1 MKYSKET
8 VFQLGVDIT
17 FRKPINTPADARR
30 KLSMIGQPS
39 DCFTDGVLLMY
50 VTDIWDTIYLHHVN
64 KPQLNHLFW
73 TPMYLIKLYLPPID
87 IMVIVLNTCR
97 TMLNNQVWKW
107 VYDIA
112 LRRGDFIKW
121 EKCNHNLPD
130 YVIWY
135 KVTIDGIDFCIGELV
150 SFDKAWKSPKAKGA
164 LVKYE
169 LGVSIY
175 SGDIAGWIYEPH
187 VGHKHNLNIPQGIAT
202 AFVQGWYG
210 MVETDAGYKGEA
222 EFIQNKYDYQNDT
235 EKKEKPELR
244 ARQETVNRQFKQW
257 GISQQGF
264 RNNKT
269 NHHTVFYTIAVLT
282 QIDIGNRN
290 IPFSVGV
297 TVVLKKRITSFRLL
311 TAFLLW

>member
-1 MKYSKET
+1 M
-8 VFQLGVDIT
+8 
-17 FRKPINTPADARR
+17 
-30 KLSMIGQPS
+30 
-39 DCFTDGVLLMY
+39 
-50 VTDIWDTIYLHHVN
+50 
-64 KPQLNHLFW
+64 
-73 TPMYLIKLYLPPID
+73 
-87 IMVIVLNTCR
+87 
-97 TMLNNQVWKW
+97 
-107 VYDIA
+107 YDIA

-222 EFIQNKYDYQNDT
+222 DLFRINMITRMIRKRRKSRNCGQDRKQSTGSLNNGEFHNKDSGTIRQIIIQYS
-235 EKKEKPELR
+235 
-244 ARQETVNRQFKQW
+244 
-257 GISQQGF
+257 I
-264 RNNKT
+264 
-269 NHHTVFYTIAVLT
+269 
-282 QIDIGNRN
+282 
-290 IPFSVGV
+290 
-297 TVVLKKRITSFRLL
+297 LL
-311 TAFLLW
+311 LY